1 MEENIYESAK
11 RLIETEKYRLAAASL
26 QHYLKL
32 ANEQLTIEN
41 ITNGIMESVNCET
54 WGDTRTLDEQ
64 LIKQARSLDTLF
76 DYLLAQSNGKYSEM
90 TIVDLALRA
99 QRQAMNTTARLR
111 AIQTRKQKNCGTD

>member
-54 WGDTRTLDEQ
+54 WGDSRTLDDQ
-64 LIKQARSLDTLF
+64 LVKQARSLDTCSIICSPNQM
-76 DYLLAQSNGKYSEM
+76 ANIPK
-90 TIVDLALRA
+90 
-99 QRQAMNTTARLR
+99 
-111 AIQTRKQKNCGTD
+111 